1 MPAAA
6 SWSAPAKFFHWLIA
20 ALILVQVGLGIAA
33 VMWRLSP
40 TKLNLFVWH
49 KSTGMQILALVALR
63 VLWRLSHAVPALP
76 ADTPPWERAAAHTS
90 HFLLYV
96 LLVAVPL
103 SGWVIASASGIPF
116 SIYWRIPLPAIV
128 AVDKPVADTA
138 ALVHLG
144 LIIAFAAVLVV
155 HVGAALRHHFVKRN
169 DVLSRML
176 PWVLLLVVLPVGAA
190 DWRMDAAASRLD
202 FAATFEKTPA
212 AGVFKQ
218 FDTRLA
224 FDGDTP
230 AGGKLQVAIRVSS
243 ADMSNAEVNKAIAGP
258 EWFDFARYPEAM
270 FQSADIRRVD
280 GNRYLARGTL
290 TLKGMQRPV
299 EVPFTWTPAPDASTM
314 EGEFTVQRSAF
325 AIGTGEWAD
334 TSVIGPDV
342 KVKFRVRL
350 RKGG

>member
-1 MPAAA
+1 VT
-6 SWSAPAKFFHWLIA
+6 SWSGPAKFFHWLVA

-33 VMWRLSP
+33 VSWRLSP

-49 KSTGMQILALVALR
+49 KSTGMLILALVALR

-76 ADTPPWERAAAHTS
+76 ADTARWERGAAQAS
-90 HFLLYV
+90 HFLLYA
-96 LLVAVPL
+96 LLVGVPL

-116 SIYWRIPLPAIV
+116 SIFWRIPLPEIV
-128 AVDKPVADTA
+128 AVDKPTAEMAARIHLWLIVAFV
-138 ALVHLG
+138 AL
-144 LIIAFAAVLVV
+144 LVV
-155 HVGAALRHHFVKRN
+155 HVGAALRHHFVKHN

-176 PWVLLLVVLPVGAA
+176 PLVLLLIALPVGAA

-212 AGVFKQ
+212 PGAFKQ

-224 FDGDTP
+224 FSGDMP
-230 AGGKLQVAIRVSS
+230 AGGKLEVTIRVAS
-243 ADMSNAEVNKAIAGP
+243 ADMANDDVNKAIAGP
-258 EWFDFARYPEAM
+258 EWFDFARHPQAT
-270 FQSADIRRVD
+270 FQSSEIRRLE
-280 GNRYLARGTL
+280 GNRFLARGTL
-290 TLKGMQRPV
+290 TLKGVQRPV
-299 EVPFTWTPAPDASTM
+299 EVPFTWAPAGDAATI

-325 AIGTGEWAD
+325 GIGTGEWLD

-350 RKGG
+350 RKAG